1 MIIYANTGGVMKYLL
16 VIVLLVSSA
25 LLLAHPASK
34 VDLSFD
40 KETSVLTVNFNHKV
54 KDIDKHFILE
64 IRVELNGEKIIEQML
79 EKQDNLETG
88 EVFYKIVDAKPGD
101 EIKVRTKCNKFG
113 KKSAKLTIE

>member
-1 MIIYANTGGVMKYLL
+1 MKYLL
-16 VIVLLVSSA
+16 VIILLVGSA

-40 KETSVLTVNFNHKV
+40 KETSVLTVNFDHKV
-54 KDIDKHFILE
+54 KDIDKHFIFE
-64 IRVELNGEKIIEQML
+64 ILVYLNGDQIIEQKL

-101 EIKVRTKCNKFG
+101 EIKVSIKCNKFG
-113 KKSAKLTIE
+113 KKSTKLIIE